1 MTNKALNLYFI
12 LIALLALIASAF
24 LFPNLINQGLEKIGK
39 EPLNDKGFSLGLD
52 LKGGVHL
59 EYEADLSQVSSEE
72 KENAMFG
79 LRDVIERRV
88 NIYGVTEPIV
98 QIYGNDRIVVELPGV
113 ESIEDAIS
121 WIGETPLL
129 EFLEEKSEAE
139 IEEIMN
145 MREQLEG

>member
-79 LRDVIERRV
+79 LRLSLIH
-88 NIYGVTEPIV
+88 I
-98 QIYGNDRIVVELPGV
+98 
-113 ESIEDAIS
+113 
-121 WIGETPLL
+121 
-129 EFLEEKSEAE
+129 
-139 IEEIMN
+139 
-145 MREQLEG
+145 